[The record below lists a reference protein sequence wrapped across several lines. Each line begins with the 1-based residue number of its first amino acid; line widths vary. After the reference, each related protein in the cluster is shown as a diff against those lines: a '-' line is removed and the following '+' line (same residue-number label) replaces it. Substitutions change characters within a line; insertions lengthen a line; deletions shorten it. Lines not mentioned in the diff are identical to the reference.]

1 MDTNIAFVSKKILKT
16 KAIILPW
23 KDHKRTTSSLF
34 PEMNFWRALEI
45 SRVDYILLS
54 NTLVK
59 AKKWVPIL
67 SEPVYSVSPK
77 IDTFWKS
84 SRNFGH
90 TTKFSTGPSWTPKS
104 PKNQQ
109 FLWGPVTKKI
119 TQCAGPQKSHKNEFF
134 ETFFFKWNPTLSKFQ
149 FLDQKISR
157 KFGRKLARQRLTHFW
172 SCEHTQNVPIFGDP
186 LYTYILLRDIKYVAY

>member
-67 SEPVYSVSPK
+67 SEPVWK

-134 ETFFFKWNPTLSKFQ
+134 ETFFLN
-149 FLDQKISR
+149 
-157 KFGRKLARQRLTHFW
+157 
-172 SCEHTQNVPIFGDP
+172 E
-186 LYTYILLRDIKYVAY
+186 ILLYQNFNFWTKKFRENLVENWHAKDWHISEVVSTHKMCQSLATHCIHISCWET